1 MNMLTE
7 LKLKN
12 FTRFQNHTFRFSPK
26 LNVFIGENG
35 AGKSHL
41 MKLLHANLRALNKN
55 KNSPSTFSKTYLETT
70 IANRL
75 KGVFMP
81 DSLGRLAM
89 RMRGHARAEVEMTI
103 RKSSKINLSY
113 NFSTKAASAVT
124 VVEAPQESLSLQSV
138 FIPTREMLSIYPGF
152 TSAYDSLQIPFD
164 ETWRDLADL
173 LGRPLTKGPHA
184 ESTRALLE
192 PLEQV
197 MNGHVVTE
205 FGRFY
210 LKNNTGKLEAHL
222 LAEGLRKIA
231 TLAHLIANK
240 SLTKHSILFWD
251 EPEANLNPKLIKL
264 VAQTIISLSK
274 NMQVFVSTHSLFLL
288 RELYIIAQQEHSKNE
303 YNYFSIAAQADR
315 SDVDVYTSH
324 SLDGLEVLTSLEYQA
339 DQDNALLELFSN
351 GI

>member
-1 MNMLTE
+1 MLTE
-7 LKLKN
+7 LKITN
-12 FTRFQNHTFRFSPK
+12 FTRFRNHTFQFSPK
-26 LNVFIGENG
+26 LNVFVGENG
-35 AGKSHL
+35 TGKSHL
-41 MKLLHANLRALNKN
+41 MKLLHANLQALCKN
-55 KNSPSTFSKTYLETT
+55 KNTPSSFSKVYLETT

-81 DSLGRLAM
+81 DSLGRLTM
-89 RMRGHARAEVEMTI
+89 RTRGQTRAEVEMSI
-103 RKSSKINLSY
+103 RNGHNSKLSY
-113 NFSTKAASAVT
+113 YFSTKSSTAVT
-124 VVEAPQESLSLQSV
+124 LVEAPQESLTLQSV

-173 LGRPLTKGPHA
+173 LGRPLTKGSHA
-184 ESTRALLE
+184 EQTRALLE

-197 MNGHVVTE
+197 MNGRVISE
-205 FGRFY
+205 YGRFY
-210 LKNNTGKLEAHL
+210 LKNSSGKLEAHL

-251 EPEANLNPKLIKL
+251 EPEANLNPKLIQL

-274 NMQVFVSTHSLFLL
+274 HMQVFVSTHSLFLL
-288 RELYIIAQQEHSKNE
+288 RELYLIALQEHNKKD
-303 YNYFSIAAQADR
+303 YRYFSMAAQADAP
-315 SDVDVYTSH
+315 DVQVYSSH

-339 DQDNALLELFSN
+339 KQDSALLELFSH